1 MSPFKKHVFRAFV
14 GFTIFRT
21 NSLSMKKLLAL
32 LLFIG
37 SLNLQAQVNQSEV
50 NDFISDYAKK
60 NNISESEVKDILD
73 AAEFQQDIIDKI
85 SKPAEGTMTWER
97 YRKIFITEERAQ
109 AGVEFWK
116 EHKETV
122 AKVAQETGVNE
133 EIIMGII
140 GVETYFGR
148 IKGNYKV
155 LDALYTLGFGY
166 PKRGKF
172 FRSELAKYLELT
184 SKEKL
189 DPKEIKG
196 SYAGAMGYSQFMPS
210 SYLAYAK
217 SFDEGGTADLINDPT
232 DAIASVA
239 NYLKVHRWKKGEP
252 VAATATFSRKVTN
265 LNKQSLKPKNKLSD
279 YTALGIQPGIEASGN
294 TPATLVIL
302 DMEEGKEHWY
312 GFDNFYV
319 ITRYNHSP
327 MYAMAVFQLAEKMK
341 EMMN

>member
-1 MSPFKKHVFRAFV
+1 MTPFNKEVFQALLSFI
-14 GFTIFRT
+14 IFKS
-21 NSLSMKKLLAL
+21 NSLHMKKLLSIIIL
-32 LLFIG
+32 LSSMG
-37 SLNLQAQVNQSEV
+37 VHAQVNQSEV
-50 NDFISDYAKK
+50 DDFIKEYTEKHQV
-60 NNISESEVKDILD
+60 SETELR
-73 AAEFQQDIIDKI
+73 ALLETAEFQQDIIDKI

-97 YRKIFITEERAQ
+97 YRKIFVTEERAQ

-122 AKVAQETGVNE
+122 AKVSQETGVNE
-133 EIIMGII
+133 EIILGII

-148 IKGNYKV
+148 IKGSYKV

-172 FRSELAKYLELT
+172 FKSELAKYLELT
-184 SKEKL
+184 TKENL
-189 DPKEIKG
+189 DPKTIKG
-196 SYAGAMGYSQFMPS
+196 SYAGAMGYTQFMPS
-210 SYLAYAK
+210 SYLAFAK
-217 SFDEGGTADLINDPT
+217 SFDEGGTADLINDPA

-239 NYLKVHRWKKGEP
+239 NYLKVHRWKRDEP
-252 VAATATFSRKVTN
+252 VVASAKFTRELSN

-279 YTALGIQPGIEASGN
+279 YTALGIEPGITAPGE

-341 EMMN
+341 SIMD